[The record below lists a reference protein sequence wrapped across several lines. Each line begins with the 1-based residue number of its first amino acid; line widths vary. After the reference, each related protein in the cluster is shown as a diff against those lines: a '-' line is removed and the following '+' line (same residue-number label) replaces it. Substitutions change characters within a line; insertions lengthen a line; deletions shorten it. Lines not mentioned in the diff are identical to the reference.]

1 MNSKKNRVFLLED
14 DPNFGA
20 VMKSY
25 LEMNSYLVY
34 WVKDGNAALK
44 EFKERNYDL
53 CILDVMLPNVDGFTI
68 ASSIRKIDSK
78 TPIIFLTAKSM
89 KADIVKGFKLGADD
103 YITKPFD
110 SDLLLLK
117 IKAIL
122 RRENNM
128 NSESVDSEIN
138 IGNYIFDYSQ
148 RTINYKN
155 NLYKLSP
162 KESEL
167 LHLLCIHKN
176 RVLDRNE
183 ALQRIWKE
191 NSYFTTRSM
200 DVFITKLRKYL
211 KEDQNIEICNIHGS
225 GFILKIQN

>member
-89 KADIVKGFKLGADD
+89 KADIDKEYGKKIVISLPEVWMF
-103 YITKPFD
+103 
-110 SDLLLLK
+110 LLQ
-117 IKAIL
+117 
-122 RRENNM
+122 
-128 NSESVDSEIN
+128 NSEN
-138 IGNYIFDYSQ
+138 I
-148 RTINYKN
+148 
-155 NLYKLSP
+155 
-162 KESEL
+162 
-167 LHLLCIHKN
+167 
-176 RVLDRNE
+176 
-183 ALQRIWKE
+183 
-191 NSYFTTRSM
+191 
-200 DVFITKLRKYL
+200 
-211 KEDQNIEICNIHGS
+211 
-225 GFILKIQN
+225 

>member
-128 NSESVDSEIN
+128 NSES
-138 IGNYIFDYSQ
+138 
-148 RTINYKN
+148 
-155 NLYKLSP
+155 
-162 KESEL
+162 
-167 LHLLCIHKN
+167 
-176 RVLDRNE
+176 
-183 ALQRIWKE
+183 
-191 NSYFTTRSM
+191 
-200 DVFITKLRKYL
+200 
-211 KEDQNIEICNIHGS
+211 
-225 GFILKIQN
+225 